1 MMRIKFWQNPFVILE
16 PPNYLASRIH
26 STWRSSVRKRNDFAL
41 KRAETPQQSFMELIR
56 CLDLRGVPQV
66 RELDELGVGDALG
79 GRAAQL
85 GIVSRLLRKIRG
97 W

>member
-1 MMRIKFWQNPFVILE
+1 M
-16 PPNYLASRIH
+16 
-26 STWRSSVRKRNDFAL
+26 D
-41 KRAETPQQSFMELIR
+41 LIR

-66 RELDELGVGDALG
+66 RELNELGVGDALG